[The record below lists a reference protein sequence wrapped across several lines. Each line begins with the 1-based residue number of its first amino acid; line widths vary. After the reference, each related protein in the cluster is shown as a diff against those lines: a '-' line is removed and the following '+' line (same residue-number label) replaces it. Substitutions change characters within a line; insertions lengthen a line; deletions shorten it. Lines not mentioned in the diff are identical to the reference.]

1 MATWFTS
8 DLHFGHVQV
17 NIMKYGRN
25 EFFGSLEEMNEQL
38 IENHNSVVAP
48 LDHVIILGDVV
59 MGKRGESLPLIERMN
74 GRKTLILGNHDYPH
88 PCNPEKIVNKW
99 TEIYGELFI
108 TMHMGVKIDLGF
120 MNAWA
125 SHFPA
130 VMEDHTDEVR
140 YAEFRP
146 VEQFQ
151 AGMPII
157 HGHLHCE
164 EIHVAPRHVH
174 VGIDADYTSYG
185 VKRYHPIPYEV
196 VQKATTK
203 ASMEGNRNMDVLDL
217 LDRDNM
223 LMEIAEKSQP
233 IFEKNL

>member
-1 MATWFTS
+1 
-8 DLHFGHVQV
+8 
-17 NIMKYGRN
+17 MKYGRN

-74 GRKTLILGNHDYPH
+74 GRKTLVLGNHDYPH
-88 PCNPEKIVNKW
+88 PCNPEKVIDKW
-99 TEIYGELFI
+99 TEVYSELFI
-108 TMHMGVKIDLGF
+108 TMQTGMKIDLGF
-120 MNAWA
+120 MHAWA

-130 VMEDHTDEVR
+130 ARMDHTEEIR
-140 YAEFRP
+140 YESFRP
-146 VEQFQ
+146 NYHWL

-164 EIHVAPRHVH
+164 EIHIAPRHVH

-196 VQKATTK
+196 VQEATK
-203 ASMEGNRNMDVLDL
+203 ASMEGN
-217 LDRDNM
+217 
-223 LMEIAEKSQP
+223 
-233 IFEKNL
+233 

>member
-8 DLHFGHVQV
+8 DLHFNHV

-25 EFFGSLEEMNEQL
+25 EHFDSLEEMNEM
-38 IENHNSVVAP
+38 IVENHNSVVAP
-48 LDHVIILGDVV
+48 LDHVILLGDVV
-59 MGKRGESLPLIERMN
+59 MGKRLEGLPFIERMN

-88 PCNPEKIVNKW
+88 PCNPEKIVKKW

-140 YAEFRP
+140 YEEFRP

-196 VQKATTK
+196 VQKAMIAAT
-203 ASMEGNRNMDVLDL
+203 EGY
-217 LDRDNM
+217 
-223 LMEIAEKSQP
+223 
-233 IFEKNL
+233 